1 MFEDL
6 LPEPHNQIVMNLL
19 FLMAHWHGLAKLRLH
34 TDDTL
39 NRLDQLTSA
48 LGDQLRTFQK
58 KTCSVFQTKELPRE
72 TRARARQ
79 QARQA
84 AKNKGGNIQNMEE
97 NRDLKTETPINSK
110 AKPFGFK
117 LDRKSKAFNLH
128 TYKNHALG
136 DYVEMI
142 RKYGTTDSY
151 NTELV
156 SCEQDFKNGLVG

>member
-1 MFEDL
+1 
-6 LPEPHNQIVMNLL
+6 
-19 FLMAHWHGLAKLRLH
+19 MAQWHGLAKLRLH
-34 TDDTL
+34 TDETL
-39 NRLDQLTSA
+39 DRLDQLTSV

-79 QARQA
+79 YARQA
-84 AKNKGGNIQNMEE
+84 AKNGGRGMQRMEE
-97 NRDLKTETPINSK
+97 DDHPETETLCNPK
-110 AKPFGFK
+110 AEPFKFK
-117 LDRKSKAFNLH
+117 LDRKSKAFTLH

-156 SCEQDFKNGLVG
+156 SRDQDFKDCLIG